1 MKINTQNMEFSIGL
15 INEINNTVIWQQ
27 EMKTMVLIAQ

>member
-1 MKINTQNMEFSIGL
+1 MKTNTQNMEFSIGL

-27 EMKTMVLIAQ
+27 EKKTMVLIAQ

>member
-1 MKINTQNMEFSIGL
+1 MKTNTQDVEFSIDL
-15 INEINNTVIWQQ
+15 INEINDTVIWQQ

>member
-15 INEINNTVIWQQ
+15 INEINDTVIWQQ

>member
-1 MKINTQNMEFSIGL
+1 MKTNTQNMEFSIGL
-15 INEINNTVIWQQ
+15 INEINDTVIWQQ

>member
-1 MKINTQNMEFSIGL
+1 MKTNTQNVEFSIDL
-15 INEINNTVIWQQ
+15 IGEINDTVIWQQ

>member
-1 MKINTQNMEFSIGL
+1 MEFSIDL
-15 INEINNTVIWQQ
+15 INEINDTVIWQQ

>member
-1 MKINTQNMEFSIGL
+1 MKTNTQDMEFSIGL
-15 INEINNTVIWQQ
+15 INEINDTVIWQQ

>member
-1 MKINTQNMEFSIGL
+1 MKTNTQNVEFSIGL
-15 INEINNTVIWQQ
+15 ISEINDTVIWQQ